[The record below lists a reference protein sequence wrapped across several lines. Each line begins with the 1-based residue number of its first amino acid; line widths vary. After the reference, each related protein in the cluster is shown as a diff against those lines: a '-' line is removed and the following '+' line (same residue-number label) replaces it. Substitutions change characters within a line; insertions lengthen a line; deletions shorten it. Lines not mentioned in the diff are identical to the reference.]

1 MRNSVL
7 AVAPLLLAALQP
19 APGAA
24 QNEPLSVIDWVQRA
38 PDTPATLPSEA
49 PDGEGRGQPPPVQV
63 SPLDG
68 GEDTLIG
75 LVPSRVTGLSETLW
89 TGSDPERLH
98 DMLLALPTPRLP
110 AAQSLLYALLLTE
123 ARGPGNDQRE
133 ADLFSL
139 ARIRTLMRLGAL
151 EPAAA
156 LAEQAGVTRDA
167 AHFAAYLDI
176 ALLTGEED
184 AACTTLEAAPHLAPD
199 MAHRVF
205 CAVRTGDWALAA
217 LLFDS
222 GRAIGVFEPGMEA
235 VLERFL
241 DPELAD
247 ELSPLPA
254 PLPAEQSPLL
264 FRLHEALGEP
274 LPTQRLPRAYA
285 VADLRD
291 LAGWKAQ
298 LEAAERLAQAGAL
311 PANRLLG
318 LYTQRRAAASGG
330 IWDRVQAIQRLDT
343 AIAAG
348 SADAVEKTLPDAWDA
363 MREAGLAS
371 PFATLFAESA
381 TALPLQG
388 LAREIA
394 RDMRFITPETGA
406 GLPVASGPLPVLR
419 VKANHPLADAVARG
433 FDGPVARPDLETL
446 ATRDRKGEA
455 LLRTLA
461 LLEAGAAGDPASLSA
476 ALSTLRVLG
485 QERTARR
492 AAAEVLVL
500 GPFS

>member
-7 AVAPLLLAALQP
+7 AVPTLLLAALQP
-19 APGAA
+19 APAAA
-24 QNEPLSVIDWVQRA
+24 QAEPLSVIDWVQRA
-38 PDTPATLPSEA
+38 PAMVA
-49 PDGEGRGQPPPVQV
+49 PPPLTRPGGDRPLTPSVTV
-63 SPLDG
+63 APLDDG
-68 GEDTLIG
+68 DTSLIG

-89 TGSDPERLH
+89 TGSDPGRLH
-98 DMLLALPTPRLP
+98 DLLLGLPTPRLP

-123 ARGPGNDQRE
+123 AQGPGNDRRE
-133 ADLFSL
+133 ADLFTL
-139 ARIRTLMRLGAL
+139 ARIRTLMRMGAL

-184 AACTTLEAAPHLAPD
+184 AACAVLATAPHLAPD
-199 MAHRVF
+199 IAHRIF
-205 CAVRTGDWALAA
+205 CAVRGGDWALAA
-217 LLFDS
+217 LLFDN
-222 GRAIGVFEPGMEA
+222 GRALGLLEPGMEA

-254 PLPAEQSPLL
+254 PLPADQSPLL

-274 LPTQRLPRAYA
+274 LPTRRLPRAYA

-298 LEAAERLAQAGAL
+298 LEAAERLTQAGAL
-311 PANRLLG
+311 SPNRLLG
-318 LYTQRRAAASGG
+318 LYTERRPAASGG
-330 IWDRVQAIQRLDT
+330 IWDRVRAVQRLDT
-343 AIAAG
+343 ALATG

-363 MREAGLAS
+363 MRDAGLAS
-371 PFATLFAESA
+371 ALATLFADGLG
-381 TALPLQG
+381 ALPLQG

-394 RDMRFITPETGA
+394 RDMAFILPESGA
-406 GLPVASGPLPVLR
+406 QAPVGSTPLPVQR
-419 VKANHPLADAVARG
+419 AKAGHPLADAVARG
-433 FDGPVARPDLETL
+433 LGGTVARPGIGEM
-446 ATRDRKGEA
+446 AARDRKGEE

-476 ALSTLRVLG
+476 ALDTLRALG